1 VETFEKN
8 FDPRKN
14 DDPPFEMSKYSDIFS
29 EEAKEIIMVL
39 GSKTGEKYLMGCFIT
54 GLKEKVM
61 KTDY

>member
-1 VETFEKN
+1 MMI
-8 FDPRKN
+8 
-14 DDPPFEMSKYSDIFS
+14 PPFEMSKYSDIFS